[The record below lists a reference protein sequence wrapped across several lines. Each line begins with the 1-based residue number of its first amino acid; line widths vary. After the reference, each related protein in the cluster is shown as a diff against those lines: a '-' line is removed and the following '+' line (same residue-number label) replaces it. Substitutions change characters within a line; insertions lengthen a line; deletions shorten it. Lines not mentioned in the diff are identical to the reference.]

1 MVLAVVAARVSVLR
15 VLSRAV
21 CGCVCRQV
29 IQIFESW
36 AHQLSPSQFLAFS
49 KPYAE
54 KVTAI
59 IKERH
64 PEVGGLLLR
73 ACLWWIR
80 MAPGETRGA

>member
-1 MVLAVVAARVSVLR
+1 VV
-15 VLSRAV
+15 V
-21 CGCVCRQV
+21 CAEQV

-73 ACLWWIR
+73 ARVWVR